1 MLLNTYNK
9 YTNGLNLNYYYNI
22 LQILIHNEFI
32 IEADD
37 EYEARDEIIMN
48 YEIDKHDLDIEELE
62 EEEEIELTYNE
73 EHKESEE
80 E

>member
-1 MLLNTYNK
+1 MK
-9 YTNGLNLNYYYNI
+9 YKI
-22 LQILIHNEFI
+22 VIHNEFI

-73 EHKESEE
+73 EHKETEE

>member
-1 MLLNTYNK
+1 MK
-9 YTNGLNLNYYYNI
+9 YEITINYTTT
-22 LQILIHNEFI
+22 

-37 EYEARDEIIMN
+37 EQEAMEEIIMN
-48 YEIDKHDLDIEELE
+48 YTVDKHDIDIHELNE
-62 EEEEIELTYNE
+62 DIELTYNE